1 MSWTNLSHHIFDGI
15 NLTKIGYP
23 PSLSV
28 SFWDI
33 SHWQYGK
40 VRNYCDWRTDWNV
53 ILHLPHLLVSWGSS
67 TLAQDKYIGMIHKT
81 HFKIEVMSLCK
92 SVSKILM
99 HCRIHEII
107 LKTSQELRMLSSV
120 TLYCQVTKIVMNSGS
135 QLSEL

>member
-53 ILHLPHLLVSWGSS
+53 ILHLSHLLVSWGSS
-67 TLAQDKYIGMIHKT
+67 TLAQGKYIGMVHKQAHGGVYDAAYGWIHGRVRAYLDT
-81 HFKIEVMSLCK
+81 GQLRCDDMR
-92 SVSKILM
+92 IL
-99 HCRIHEII
+99 
-107 LKTSQELRMLSSV
+107 
-120 TLYCQVTKIVMNSGS
+120 
-135 QLSEL
+135 